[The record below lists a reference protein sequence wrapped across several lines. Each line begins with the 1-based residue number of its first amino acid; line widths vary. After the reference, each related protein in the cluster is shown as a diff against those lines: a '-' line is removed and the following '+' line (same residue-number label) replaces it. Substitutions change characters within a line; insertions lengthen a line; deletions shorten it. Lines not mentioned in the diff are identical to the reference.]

1 MTIHLS
7 DRKKYKKNHSYSKK
21 MSYTTSV
28 FGASY
33 ADYKRICSDKKLNEK
48 CVIWY
53 KNEDIQPKRKFRKR
67 RR

>member
-7 DRKKYKKNHSYSKK
+7 NRKLYKKSDSYAKK
-21 MSYTTSV
+21 MTYTTSV
-28 FGASY
+28 FNVSY
-33 ADYKRICSDKKLNEK
+33 KMYKDICKNKHLNEK

-53 KNEDIQPKRKFRKR
+53 SNEDIQPKRKFRKR